1 MGQEKNSWLRTLLF
15 MVILLPV
22 IGWLIMFS
30 IKKNNESG
38 QRAQQCSEECSKNGN
53 SGYEF
58 KWNILSG
65 PVCECIQ

>member
-1 MGQEKNSWLRTLLF
+1 MAQEKNSWLRTGIFLLIF
-15 MVILLPV
+15 LPV

-38 QRAQQCSEECSKNGN
+38 PRSQQCQEECSKSGH

-58 KWNILSG
+58 RWNILSG
-65 PVCECIQ
+65 PVCQCVP

>member
-1 MGQEKNSWLRTLLF
+1 MAEQNNNSLRTLIF
-15 MVILLPV
+15 MVIFLPV

-30 IKKNNESG
+30 IKKNKESG
-38 QRAQQCSEECSKNGN
+38 TRSQQCFEECTQSGN

-65 PVCECIQ
+65 PVCQCIP